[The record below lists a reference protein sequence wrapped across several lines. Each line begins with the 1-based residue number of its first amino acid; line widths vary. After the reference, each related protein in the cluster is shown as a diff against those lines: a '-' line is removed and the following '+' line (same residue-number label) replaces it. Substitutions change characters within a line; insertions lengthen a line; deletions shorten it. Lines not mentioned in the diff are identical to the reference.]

1 MFALPCH
8 CLKTLRRGSVRGG
21 PSQVT
26 QREEIIDMVSR
37 RDAEGTFRSPSICL
51 PGPVPSDPASLC
63 SSPVAGD
70 FAGPMGVAGILDTG
84 PEGSLGMGEATA
96 WP

>member
-63 SSPVAGD
+63 SSACGESIAGL
-70 FAGPMGVAGILDTG
+70 MGVLGILPTG
-84 PEGSLGMGEATA
+84 HYGNLSLGEAA
-96 WP
+96 V